1 MMIIWGGKVLDASF
15 TFADRDVAIDGTAIE
30 GLYAS
35 AGRPGSRA
43 EDTID
48 ATGCYVVPGFID
60 IHTHGC
66 DACDA
71 GDGSY
76 QSLNTMSKYYAAHG
90 VTTFLATTSTIS
102 FEALE
107 QAAKSVKQAI
117 EQGTDGA
124 NVGGMHMEG
133 PYFSYAFKGAQN
145 PAYLRDPSVE
155 EFDSIN
161 AASGGNVRLISLA
174 PERDGALEFIRAVK
188 DRVAVAMG
196 HTDADYERAKA
207 AIDAGATVLTHTF
220 NAMRPLK
227 HREPNTIGAAL
238 EDDRVFCESIT
249 DGVHLHPAIIR
260 LLYRMVGPDRMM
272 LISDSLC
279 AAGMADGQYELGGLQ
294 FHVKNGRATLPDGT
308 IAGSTA
314 NLHLC
319 VKKVVEFGIPLECAI
334 QLASWNPARAV
345 GLDTITG
352 RIEPG
357 KRADLLLLDEK
368 TLDIRCV
375 IVNGRCIGEKR

>member
-1 MMIIWGGKVLDASF
+1 MVIWGGMVLNKDFQF
-15 TFADRDVAIDGTAIE
+15 TACDLRVAGDKIG

-35 AGRPGSRA
+35 SGEPG
-43 EDTID
+43 DGIN

-66 DACDA
+66 DGCDA

-76 QSLNTMSKYYAAHG
+76 QSLDTMSRYYAAHG

-102 FEALE
+102 ADGLKRS
-107 QAAKSVKQAI
+107 AASVKQAI
-117 EQGTDGA
+117 EQGTAGA
-124 NVGGMHMEG
+124 HVGGMHMEG
-133 PYFSYAFKGAQN
+133 PYFSLAFKGAQN

-155 EFDSIN
+155 EFDAVN

-174 PERDGALEFIRAVK
+174 PERQGAIEFIRAVK
-188 DRVAVAMG
+188 NRVAVAMG
-196 HTDADYERAKA
+196 HTDADYDTARA

-220 NAMRPLK
+220 NAMRPFA
-227 HREPNTIGAAL
+227 HRAPNTVGAAM

-249 DGVHLHPAIIR
+249 DGIHLHPATVR
-260 LLYRMVGPDRMM
+260 LLYRTVGETRMV

-294 FHVKNGRATLPDGT
+294 FIVKDGRATLPDGT

-319 VKKVVEFGIPLECAI
+319 VKKVVEFGIPLEHAVRM
-334 QLASWNPARAV
+334 ASWNPACAV
-345 GLDTITG
+345 GLDGVTG
-352 RIEPG
+352 RIEAG
-357 KRADLLLLDEK
+357 KRADILLLDQE
-368 TLDIRCV
+368 TLDIRRV
-375 IVNGRCIGEKR
+375 IVGGRAL

>member
-1 MMIIWGGKVLDASF
+1 MMIWGGTVLNKDFQF
-15 TFADRDVAIDGTAIE
+15 TVCDLRVVGNKID

-35 AGRPGSRA
+35 AGEPG
-43 EDTID
+43 DGIN

-66 DACDA
+66 DGCDA

-76 QSLNTMSKYYAAHG
+76 QSLDTMSRYYAVHG

-102 FEALE
+102 AEGLKRSAT
-107 QAAKSVKQAI
+107 SVKQAI
-117 EQGTDGA
+117 EQGTAGA
-124 NVGGMHMEG
+124 QVGGMHLEG
-133 PYFSYAFKGAQN
+133 PYFSLAFKGAQN

-155 EFDSIN
+155 EFDAVN

-174 PERDGALEFIRAVK
+174 PERQGAIEFIRAVK

-196 HTDADYERAKA
+196 HTDADYDTARV

-220 NAMRPLK
+220 NAMRPFA
-227 HREPNTIGAAL
+227 HRAPNTVGAAM

-249 DGVHLHPAIIR
+249 DGVHLHPATVR
-260 LLYRMVGPDRMM
+260 LLYRTVGETRMV

-294 FHVKNGRATLPDGT
+294 FIVKDGRATLPDGT

-319 VKKVVEFGIPLECAI
+319 VKKVVEFGIPLEHAVRM
-334 QLASWNPARAV
+334 ASWNPARAV
-345 GLDTITG
+345 GLDGVTG
-352 RIEPG
+352 RIEAG
-357 KRADLLLLDEK
+357 KRADILLLDQK
-368 TLDIRCV
+368 TLDIRRV
-375 IVNGRCIGEKR
+375 IVGGRAL